1 MKVHETVM
9 DWVTA
14 ELRSGRLA
22 IGDHLPGERALAE
35 TLQVSRGSLREALR
49 VLEALGTIRTSTG
62 SGPRSGTIVTA
73 APEQALALALDMQ
86 LATRHVEHEHIY
98 EVRLLLEAWAAE
110 HADLERAELAA
121 AEELLERMDTPGLP
135 VREFLQLDAEFHVAL
150 SRAAGNPLIST
161 LMDALRTSI
170 ADHTL
175 ARAEALPDWGATA
188 ARLRAEHRGILER
201 SREGDRAGAA
211 ALLRQHIE
219 GYYRETAVSGG
230 THGGHHGNAPTGP

>member
-1 MKVHETVM
+1 MKAHETVM

-22 IGDHLPGERALAE
+22 IGDHLPGERVLAE

-49 VLEALGTIRTSTG
+49 VLEALGSIRTSTG
-62 SGPRSGTIVTA
+62 SGPRSGTILTA

-86 LATRHVEHEHIY
+86 LATRHVEHAHIY

-110 HADLERAELAA
+110 HADLEAADLAA
-121 AEELLERMDTPGLP
+121 AEQLLERMEAPGLP
-135 VREFLQLDAEFHVAL
+135 VAEFLLLDAAFHVTLA
-150 SRAAGNPLIST
+150 RTAGNPLIST
-161 LMDALRTSI
+161 LMDALRSSI

-175 ARAEALPDWGATA
+175 ARAQALPDWEATA
-188 ARLRAEHRGILER
+188 ARLRAEHRGIFEHVR
-201 SREGDRAGAA
+201 DGDRAGAA

-219 GYYRETAVSGG
+219 GYYRETAAGSVDD
-230 THGGHHGNAPTGP
+230 THA